1 MQDLDVLSE
10 PKYKVHKNKSL
21 VNKNTIPAQL
31 MHCQRALNCNSL
43 LEGGQI
49 RVASGGARVVD
60 EGQVLRNVSVRPI
73 GEEQVQQSLVATVKA
88 SLFHGKVQE
97 LSVSV
102 HVGFVHKHSG
112 VEAVW
117 PADIRGSRQL
127 LPLKELIGVLQD
139 LSGGIV
145 TRS

>member
-1 MQDLDVLSE
+1 
-10 PKYKVHKNKSL
+10 
-21 VNKNTIPAQL
+21 

-88 SLFHGKVQE
+88 ALFHGKVQE
-97 LSVSV
+97 LSVRV
-102 HVGFVHKHSG
+102 HVGFEHKHSG

-139 LSGGIV
+139 LLWGKYRSGVSALLFRIYP
-145 TRS
+145 

>member
-1 MQDLDVLSE
+1 
-10 PKYKVHKNKSL
+10 
-21 VNKNTIPAQL
+21 
-31 MHCQRALNCNSL
+31 MHCQIALNCNSL

-49 RVASGGARVVD
+49 RVTSGGARVVD
-60 EGQVLRNVSVRPI
+60 EWQVLRNVSVRPI

-102 HVGFVHKHSG
+102 HIGFEHKHSG

-117 PADIRGSRQL
+117 PAYIRGSGKL
-127 LPLKELIGVLQD
+127 LPLKQLIAVLQD
-139 LSGGIV
+139 L
-145 TRS
+145 